1 MLRVSTRLPS
11 FLPLQSN
18 LSGLPLSAGS
28 GDASGSSSA
37 AFLQTSLIAGDSLCP
52 RSANFSPSIVKATK
66 ATSSGE
72 QKMGC
77 IYFAHS
83 YVWTD
88 ETQPIIST
96 FKHAR
101 LWKQIQVKLNN
112 GSRWISLKMMASNLP
127 VLAGTPQGYVP
138 RGQGAGEKYILLQK
152 ERRGASQH
160 RPALISSSGQLDTA
174 HTLFC

>member
-1 MLRVSTRLPS
+1 MLRVNTRLSS

-18 LSGLPLSAGS
+18 LSGLPLSVGS

-52 RSANFSPSIVKATK
+52 RSANFSPSMIKATK
-66 ATSSGE
+66 TTSSGE
-72 QKMGC
+72 QEKMGC

-101 LWKQIQVKLNN
+101 LWRQIQVKLDN
-112 GSRWISLKMMASNLP
+112 GSCWISLKMMASNLT
-127 VLAGTPQGYVP
+127 VHAGTPQGYVP
-138 RGQGAGEKYILLQK
+138 RGQGAGE
-152 ERRGASQH
+152 
-160 RPALISSSGQLDTA
+160 
-174 HTLFC
+174 